1 MKTVDTNAYVAVL
14 RELIAEGREVSL
26 LISGSSMEPF
36 LKDQRDYI
44 CFKAPDRELAA
55 GDMVFYQRGNGQ
67 YIMHRIYKVE
77 PEGYYLVGDHQVE
90 IEGPLDRAQIFAM
103 VTKVKR
109 DGRWISSDNL
119 TWKFFA
125 RLWPMT
131 IPVRSFW
138 GRVQRKLRRMHEEI

>member
-67 YIMHRIYKVE
+67 YIMHRI
-77 PEGYYLVGDHQVE
+77 
-90 IEGPLDRAQIFAM
+90 I
-103 VTKVKR
+103 
-109 DGRWISSDNL
+109 RWN
-119 TWKFFA
+119 
-125 RLWPMT
+125 
-131 IPVRSFW
+131 
-138 GRVQRKLRRMHEEI
+138 RKAIIW

>member
-44 CFKAPDRELAA
+44 CFKAPDRELVA
-55 GDMVFYQRGNGQ
+55 GDMVFYQRETGQ
-67 YIMHRIYKVE
+67 YIMHRIHKVAS
-77 PEGYYLVGDHQVE
+77 EGYYMVGDHQVE
-90 IEGPLDRAQIFAM
+90 IEGPLDRAQIFAL

-109 DGRWISSDNL
+109 NGRWISPDDL

-125 RLWPMT
+125 CLWPKT
-131 IPVRSFW
+131 IPVRSFM